1 MGIGRIEYMTAW
13 CGLNV
18 RLPTTTI
25 NDDEE
30 DVDEEEEE
38 EEEGY
43 LYYHHHLLFS
53 VVSLLSVL
61 SLP

>member
-30 DVDEEEEE
+30 DVDEEEA
-38 EEEGY
+38 EEGY
-43 LYYHHHLLFS
+43 LYYRHHLLFS